1 MQVMLEPRL
10 ETEKE
15 DTHLIETFLLS
26 TKPNQAGWYVD
37 NLDNLERWIDKDF
50 VIIPEKIFDL
60 DQRQPGHTEY
70 GQTYEQ
76 HMAEIKKHSHGKIIK
91 IKGPYEYDD
100 GTDDKYAKA
109 IVKLDNSKAAST
121 LLENGSK
128 TWTKFAV
135 SPTVWQ
141 EDGTEEHITKYTPM
155 ALFLVIQGAYGKEAV
170 VEKMCS
176 GSQLKCGRALSAAIL
191 NLKNT
196 DNDEY
201 VGEVLN
207 SYIKLDDTS
216 NHKMSQVQE
225 LKKEVTELPVP
236 EVKQLTKPIQEPLIQ
251 EKKEEVKIEQPKSE
265 GITITPK
272 EYEEYKKE
280 REEHKQ
286 LVLENKTNKLNS
298 LFKVVDNEE
307 QRNKLVE
314 KYIDKDVNLII
325 SYHNDIVPHVEKFA
339 KGKDIPVEDKS
350 KSSSVLKPEPKK
362 ENDETKS
369 ASVVPNKAN
378 EVLRLSK
385 MFAGE
390 VL

>member
-1 MQVMLEPRL
+1 MQVMMEPRL
-10 ETEKE
+10 DTETE

-37 NLDNLERWIDKDF
+37 NLDNLQDWVDKDF

-60 DQRQPGHTEY
+60 DQRQPGHTQH
-70 GQTYEQ
+70 GLTYEE
-76 HMAEIKKHSHGKIIK
+76 HMAEIKKNSHGKIIK

-109 IVKLDNSKAAST
+109 IVELDNSKSAST

-141 EDGTEEHITKYTPM
+141 EAGTEELITKYRPM
-155 ALFLVIQGAYGKEAV
+155 GLFLVIRGAYGNQAV

-176 GSQLKCGRALSAAIL
+176 GSKLKCGRALNAAIL

-201 VGEVLN
+201 VGEVIN
-207 SYIKLDDTS
+207 SFISSDPDN
-216 NHKMSQVQE
+216 NHKMSQVTE
-225 LKKEVTELPVP
+225 LKKEVHELPNPIAEQKQVTQP
-236 EVKQLTKPIQEPLIQ
+236 IVKEEI
-251 EKKEEVKIEQPKSE
+251 KEEVKIEQPK
-265 GITITPK
+265 GITLSQ
-272 EYEEYKKE
+272 EEFESYKKE

-298 LFKVVDNEE
+298 LFKVVDDEE

-325 SYHNDIVPHVEKFA
+325 QYHNDIFPHVEKFA
-339 KGKDIPVEDKS
+339 KGKDVKVEEDKS
-350 KSSSVLKPEPKK
+350 KNASVLKEEPKR
-362 ENDETKS
+362 EIEDQSKS
-369 ASVVPNKAN
+369 ASVVPNKVN
-378 EVLRLSK
+378 EVLVISK